1 MIDRYCRPQMRA
13 IWELEN
19 RYRTWLKVEIAICE
33 AWAELG
39 AIPAEAVARIKA
51 ADIYINVDRFLE
63 IEAEVRHDVIAFVQG
78 VAEQLGK
85 DGKFIHFGVTSYDV
99 VDTALSLLLVQ
110 SADLIEQGL
119 LTLRQAIWE
128 QARQHKETL
137 MMGRTHGVHAEPIT
151 FGFKLCV
158 WLAELDRS
166 LERLRAAREVIRVG
180 KVSGA
185 VGTYANVDPRVEEIV
200 CQRLHLQPAPVSTQI
215 LQRDRHA
222 QFLMVLAILAG
233 SLEKFATEVRN
244 LQRTEILE
252 IEEPFQKGQK
262 GSSAMPHK
270 RNPITCEQISGL
282 CRVVR
287 ANALAGLENIPTWH
301 ERDLSNSSVER
312 VILPDSC
319 LLIDYM
325 LDRFTRVVRGWTVSP
340 ERMQRNLNL
349 TRGIIF
355 SQQVRLALTEK
366 GLSYK
371 EAYEIAQGHAHTAW
385 EQGQDYRALL
395 EQDERVTQ
403 VLTPEEIQACFD
415 TSRHT
420 EHLDRIYERFG
431 L

>member
-1 MIDRYCRPQMRA
+1 MIDRYCRPEMKA

-19 RYRTWLKVEIAICE
+19 RYRTWLQVEMAICE

-39 AIPAEAVARIKA
+39 VIPAEAVARIRA
-51 ADIYINVDRFLE
+51 ADIQINVERFLE

-78 VAEQLGK
+78 VAEQLGEE
-85 DGKFIHFGVTSYDV
+85 GKYLHFGVTSYDV

-110 SADLIEQGL
+110 SADLIEKGL
-119 LTLRQAIWE
+119 RDLRRAIFE
-128 QARQHKETL
+128 QARQHKATL
-137 MMGRTHGVHAEPIT
+137 MIGRTHGVHAEPIT
-151 FGFKLCV
+151 LGFKLCV

-166 LERLRAAREVIRVG
+166 LERLRAAREMVRVG

-200 CQRLHLQPAPVSTQI
+200 CQRLNLQPALVSTQI

-222 QFLMVLAILAG
+222 QFLTTLAILAG

-325 LDRFTRVVRGWTVSP
+325 LDRFTQVVRGWTVSP

-349 TRGIIF
+349 THGVIF

-366 GLSYK
+366 GLSYE
-371 EAYEIAQGHAHTAW
+371 EAYEIAQGHAHRAW
-385 EQGQDYRALL
+385 EEGLDYRTLL
-395 EQDERVTQ
+395 EQDERVTR

-420 EHLDRIYERFG
+420 EHLDRIFERFG